1 MEKERTEYF
10 IKVEY
15 TQSNL
20 SSMERNLLEKA
31 RQFDKCL
38 IADYQIEPLMD
49 YFKSLKEDSHK
60 AKTKLKTIEITKF
73 IATDGF
79 IFIHIGKISLVLQEI
94 REDTSGIYRLF
105 TR

>member
-49 YFKSLKEDSHK
+49 YFRGLKEELHK
-60 AKTKLKTIEITKF
+60 AKPKLKTIEITKF
-73 IATDGF
+73 TTMAEL
-79 IFIHIGKISLVLQEI
+79 IFIHIGQISLVLQEV

-105 TR
+105 TK

>member
-20 SSMERNLLEKA
+20 SAMERNLLEKV

-49 YFKSLKEDSHK
+49 YFKELKEDLHK
-60 AKTKLKTIEITKF
+60 AKPKLKTIEITKF
-73 IATDGF
+73 TMGEL
-79 IFIHIGKISLVLQEI
+79 IFIHIGQISLVLQEI
-94 REDTSGIYRLF
+94 REDTSRIHRLF